1 MIGFPFIYDQHYN
14 AIRKEYKRFGIAM
27 DIYKFTSDE
36 LYTNVLKILNDPSYK
51 RRISLASEIFRSA
64 PQLPAERAAYWIEHV
79 IKFGSDHLQSAAKE
93 LNFFQFYMLD
103 AMAMCLAVGTL
114 LLVLLKKLLSLA
126 AKKMFGVEKNRK
138 QKAA

>member
-64 PQLPAERAAYWIEHV
+64 PQRPAERAAYWIEHV
-79 IKFGSDHLQSAAKE
+79 IKFGSDHLQSSGKD
-93 LNFFQFYMLD
+93 LDFFQFYMLD
-103 AMAMCLAVGTL
+103 AVAMCLAVGVL
-114 LLVLLKKLLSLA
+114 LLVLLK
-126 AKKMFGVEKNRK
+126 
-138 QKAA
+138 